1 MSGDEKRKKVFRA
14 VLDALLDVRLRLP
27 PIYNFIPGNILID
40 TETLAVKIVIT
51 EDLFKRES

>member
-1 MSGDEKRKKVFRA
+1 VFRA